1 MIYTG
6 RKGKLRIYDSAQII
20 DTTNLSVFILDN
32 SEGTYTGKDSEAG
45 TDDTNYTGAFWADD
59 NDKIYV
65 GTDSKFAMIQFLKGG
80 GTFAVGS
87 GTLVA
92 KYYNGTSFVALSGV
106 VDGTSDGTDCLAAD
120 GNITFQIPID
130 WALQGNANLD
140 ADKYY
145 VELSPTTTPT
155 TEPSADILAPCD
167 GQYLEVAFSKMDF
180 SGPIGRPKTE
190 EVLVLDRGTHSAHS
204 HYIEGDDS
212 PIYEPLDISW
222 SCKLD
227 DVYNRE
233 YIFTALQCGNFNNS
247 IGWTTTGTT
256 SKGTTKNDGTN
267 LNPAFVDTTK
277 KAVNIQVLWEGGTYA
292 EGFAYYEV
300 FFPDDQQTIGES
312 DTEVPLSCKG
322 AVYGVIERIHAFGVR
337 Y

>member
-1 MIYTG
+1 MNYTG

-20 DTTNLSVFILDN
+20 DTTNLSVFIYDD
-32 SEGTYTGKDSEAG
+32 SEGTWTEKSTEASADDTSYTG
-45 TDDTNYTGAFWADD
+45 NFWADAG
-59 NDKIYV
+59 DKIAV
-65 GTDSKFAMIQFLKGG
+65 GTDSKFAMLQFLKGG
-80 GTFAVGS
+80 GVFAVGS
-87 GTLVA
+87 GVLVA
-92 KYYNGTSFVALSGV
+92 EYYNGSSIVALTGV

-120 GNITFQIPID
+120 GNITFKIPID
-130 WALQGNANLD
+130 WAAGGDANLSSS
-140 ADKYY
+140 KYY
-145 VELSPTTTPT
+145 VFLSPTAAPTTP
-155 TEPSADILAPCD
+155 PSADILAPCD
-167 GQYLEVAFSKMDF
+167 GQYFEIAFSKMDF

-222 SCKLD
+222 SCLLD
-227 DVYNRE
+227 DVYNYT
-233 YIFTALQCGNFNNS
+233 YILTALQCGNFNNS

-256 SKGTTKNDGTN
+256 SKGTTKNDGSN
-267 LNPAFVDTTK
+267 LNPAFVDSAK
-277 KAVNIQVLWEGGTYA
+277 KAVNIQVLWDGGTYA